1 MCMICHDNKKE
12 TRYIS
17 LFVTGSEGLTICHDC
32 EMKIVEFV
40 RSLISEEL
48 QNRKKEFFNKHFK

>member
-17 LFVTGSEGLTICHDC
+17 LFVIGSEGLMICHDC
-32 EMKIVEFV
+32 EMKIVNHV
-40 RSLISEEL
+40 RELMSIEL
-48 QNRKKEFFNKHFK
+48 QKKKEEYLKRNI